1 MEIKM
6 VGVVGC
12 GLMGSGIVETCAR
25 AGYQVVVREPNE
37 PLLAQG
43 LSRLRGSLAKGWT
56 VASCRRPTR
65 MLPWRASVVRP
76 TWRISPRATW

>member
-12 GLMGSGIVETCAR
+12 GLMGSGIGRPAR
-25 AGYQVVVREPNE
+25 AGYQAVVREPNE

-65 MLPWRASVVRP
+65 MLPWRVRG
-76 TWRISPRATW
+76 TTHLEDLPRATW